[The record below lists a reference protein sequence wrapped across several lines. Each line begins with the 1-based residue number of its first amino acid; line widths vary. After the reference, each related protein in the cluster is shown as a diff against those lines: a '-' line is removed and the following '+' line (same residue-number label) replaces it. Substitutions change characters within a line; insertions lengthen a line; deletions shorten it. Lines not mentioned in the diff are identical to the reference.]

1 MNRTKIK
8 NYAPQARRDFLRA
21 VTDRAA
27 YYGLTERRI
36 EPVTVKGDV
45 VMIAGRAFPKAVG
58 ASRKALQE
66 RVERDGFGPTMEAL
80 AYTWFNRL
88 VAIRYMELHGYFDHG
103 YRVLSA
109 RDSTADRTDGTDRT
123 TRGKLSV
130 PSVRSV
136 VDLPEILLQA

>member
-1 MNRTKIK
+1 MNRTEIK
-8 NYAPQARRDFLRA
+8 NYAPQARRDFLQA

-27 YYGLTERRI
+27 SYGLAERRI
-36 EPVTVKGDV
+36 EPVTVQGDV
-45 VMIAGRAFPKAVG
+45 ALIAGRAFAREVAEK
-58 ASRKALQE
+58 RKTLQE
-66 RVERDGFGPTMEAL
+66 RVERDGFGPTMETL

-88 VAIRYMELHGYFDHG
+88 VAIRYMELHGYLDHG